1 MSTMKVETESI
12 EAKEEIKEET
22 IDAKDDMNEES
33 SDNINLEG
41 E

>member
-1 MSTMKVETESI
+1 MSKMKGETESI

-22 IDAKDDMNEES
+22 IDAKDDMKEES